1 MNKNNPEINQEF
13 EKMFRDK
20 MNELSSS
27 VDCFD
32 RISSKAFPEKNPDFS
47 ESGFTVCD
55 LENITGK
62 SKKPKILKWTAI
74 VVACAVC
81 AFVIPQTR
89 FVDNLIAS
97 LGSSSKKIYS
107 KIIDEIN
114 AEISQNTYRIY
125 DLPLDDYIKY
135 DRLVT
140 PLYSCPFKEC
150 GKDNINVRIFVRT
163 YDNIPTNQIYAV
175 EYTGEYKNSNFIAV
189 ADTKAKFTDDDL
201 KYIDE
206 IYQEMDDT
214 AVSIA
219 IMANFTPA
227 STAESFMTDRY
238 KNKVS
243 LASFDYGNIFK
254 SDDEKI
260 YYNVSQFIY
269 YGDKMDENP
278 ETYYYDINKTFNT
291 DDTWKNAVCFD
302 GFSSLPEESESLFVK
317 TSLFDREKSS
327 DNAIAYGYV
336 TTETFMDYSRD
347 ENKNNQID
355 FYSLSLKSYDER
367 SVSTLAVP
375 YDNEIL
381 KNLKMYFSQSGIMF
395 SSDSNASVILKSANT
410 ETTTIISPDSDGYYD
425 LLSEE
430 EQAKIY
436 KAQEEQAKLQ
446 EEMEQLQ
453 EEAVPAVEA
462 EEEQIQ
468 QAILSSD
475 DERFILG
482 ESAFYR

>member
-1 MNKNNPEINQEF
+1 MKKNNPEINQEF
-13 EKMFRDK
+13 EKMLKDK

-32 RISSKAFPEKNPDFS
+32 RISAKAFPEKNPDFY

-62 SKKPKILKWTAI
+62 SNKPKFLKWTA
-74 VVACAVC
+74 VAVACAVC
-81 AFVIPQTR
+81 AFIIPQTNIVNN
-89 FVDNLIAS
+89 FMAS
-97 LGSSSKKIYS
+97 LGKNSKKVYS

-114 AEISQNTYRIY
+114 AETSQNTYKVY
-125 DLPLDDYIKY
+125 DLPLDEYIKY

-140 PLYSCPFKEC
+140 PLYSCPFKDC

-163 YDNIPTNQIYAV
+163 YNDIPTNQIYAV
-175 EYTGEYKNSNFIAV
+175 EYTGEYTNSNFIAV

-214 AVSIA
+214 AVSLA
-219 IMANFTPA
+219 VMANFIPA

-238 KNKVS
+238 KNQVS

-269 YGDKMDENP
+269 YSDKTDENP
-278 ETYYYDINKTFNT
+278 ETYYYDISKAFNT

-302 GFSSLPEESESLFVK
+302 GFSSLPEESESLFVR
-317 TSLFDREKSS
+317 TSLFDSEKSS
-327 DNAIAYGYV
+327 DNAIAYGYIM
-336 TTETFMDYSRD
+336 TDSFMDYSTD
-347 ENKNNQID
+347 ENTGID
-355 FYSLSLKSYDER
+355 FYSLSLKSYGEQA
-367 SVSTLAVP
+367 VSTLAVP

-381 KNLKMYFSQSGIMF
+381 KSLKMYFSQSGIMF
-395 SSDSNASVILKSANT
+395 SSDSNASIILKSAGT
-410 ETTTIISPDSDGYYD
+410 ETTAIISPDSDGYYD

-430 EQAKIY
+430 EQSRIY
-436 KAQEEQAKLQ
+436 EQQAMQEEQENLQ
-446 EEMEQLQ
+446 NEIEYLQ
-453 EEAVPAVEA
+453 EEAVPAVET
-462 EEEQIQ
+462 EEEQIRQ
-468 QAILSSD
+468 NILSSD
-475 DERFILG
+475 DKRFID
-482 ESAFYR
+482 YRF